1 MTFSSFDAVFY
12 TAGFLV
18 PGFVWSAV
26 LSMLVPRRTVAGEVR
41 FVSFLT
47 LSSIN
52 HGLWSWALLLIFRA
66 GLMERYPYWS
76 AVWLFVIIFV
86 SPVVLGLLSA
96 WMQQKQAVARFLR
109 RFGFRT
115 IEPAPTAWDWHFS
128 RQTPYWVVVTLKNGS
143 RVYGLF
149 GLRSF
154 AGDDPGHRDLYL
166 EATYRPVETGD
177 WAPVEDTAGILIM
190 PDEIAAIEFRGL
202 TIDRGEL

>member
-86 SPVVLGLLSA
+86 SPVVLGLPSA
-96 WMQQKQAVARFLR
+96 WM
-109 RFGFRT
+109 
-115 IEPAPTAWDWHFS
+115 
-128 RQTPYWVVVTLKNGS
+128 
-143 RVYGLF
+143 
-149 GLRSF
+149 
-154 AGDDPGHRDLYL
+154 
-166 EATYRPVETGD
+166 
-177 WAPVEDTAGILIM
+177 
-190 PDEIAAIEFRGL
+190 
-202 TIDRGEL
+202 